1 MITTTAQIIAQISD
15 PKQAQKLR
23 GKGVVEKKLDD
34 TTYLIRFSSGKIKV
48 TVTSGTL
55 SPETVV
61 QVINQGGNI
70 ILQPLPAPGS
80 HGDRIVLTG
89 TKQELAV
96 NKAVHELLSDL
107 ADIPSSKGAGQSD
120 PDYRAILNKLAAT
133 LQDNQQL
140 IRSDKDLQAVAKKI
154 IQYSSQ
160 PLKTPGHQALP
171 EIKSLVQSFQQK
183 LFAFSSKTL

>member
-34 TTYLIRFSSGKIKV
+34 STYLIRFSSGKIKV

-55 SPETVV
+55 APDTVV
-61 QVINQGGNI
+61 QVKNQGGTI

-80 HGDRIVLTG
+80 HGDRIILTG
-89 TKQELAV
+89 AKQEPAV
-96 NKAVHELLSDL
+96 NKAVHELLSAL
-107 ADIPSSKGAGQSD
+107 ASIPSSKGAGQSD
-120 PDYRAILNKLAAT
+120 PDYSALLKKLSAA

-140 IRSDKDLQAVAKKI
+140 INSDKDLQAVAKKI
-154 IQYSSQ
+154 IQYS
-160 PLKTPGHQALP
+160 
-171 EIKSLVQSFQQK
+171 
-183 LFAFSSKTL
+183 